1 MLGNALEKFEKA
13 EPEWSDFVRWV
24 AYAVIVASVV
34 TFLSTALD

>member
-1 MLGNALEKFEKA
+1 MLANPLEKFENAK
-13 EPEWSDFVRWV
+13 PEWSDFVRWA